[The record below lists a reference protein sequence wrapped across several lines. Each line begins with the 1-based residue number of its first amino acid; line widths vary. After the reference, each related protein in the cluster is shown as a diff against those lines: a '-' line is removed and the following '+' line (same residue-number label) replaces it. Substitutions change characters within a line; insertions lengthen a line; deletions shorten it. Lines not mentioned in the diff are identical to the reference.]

1 MTTITSRRDGHTK
14 KQSTWAQPKR
24 AGRGGEPR
32 FPEESIRKGHSRK
45 IDTVVELWRMKRSF
59 LAEVMQRRGRAYAK
73 VVKVQKCMQSE
84 IRYLLIYKYQPYT
97 FHFPLEIM
105 FREPLASKVVRF
117 TDQGEDTMSI

>member
-1 MTTITSRRDGHTK
+1 
-14 KQSTWAQPKR
+14 
-24 AGRGGEPR
+24 
-32 FPEESIRKGHSRK
+32 
-45 IDTVVELWRMKRSF
+45 MKRSF

-117 TDQGEDTMSI
+117 TDQGEDMMSI